1 MDKPTKEWIIM
12 VIYVYLCLSIFIIIY
27 LYFSLF
33 MNTVNGLNHI
43 KSVTFW
49 LVTVQLVYLGTALK
63 VSIFQMGSRLEPP
76 RGSQPVLFIQAPMV
90 FWFLKVAKSV
100 SSHVTLDGI
109 PHIRRLTEVIFGTSE
124 KKNPIP

>member
-1 MDKPTKEWIIM
+1 
-12 VIYVYLCLSIFIIIY
+12 
-27 LYFSLF
+27 

-49 LVTVQLVYLGTALK
+49 LVTVNHPCFRFYLGTALK

-90 FWFLKVAKSV
+90 FWCQAM
-100 SSHVTLDGI
+100 
-109 PHIRRLTEVIFGTSE
+109 
-124 KKNPIP
+124 